1 MCPVRTTRRRFP
13 FVWRVSLVWALHR
26 SVFMRWSRNPAALLL
41 CLAVTRSASAQAP
54 APTPPPPPL
63 WDAQLG
69 ASFVGT
75 SGNSD
80 TASTGAD
87 FIAHRRG
94 LVWQIES
101 AATAVRTVSQDATT
115 AERYLGM
122 LRAQRTL
129 TPIVGLSSG
138 LKLERDRFAGLDVRS
153 ILDAGLTWALVHHP
167 EWTLDG
173 VTSVAWLHE
182 SRTTGAGVDDPV
194 GVLQLLSRIP
204 FGSAGDTTQ
213 RFIFYPDLKTTSAYR
228 SEAEITAQAAM
239 NAHLALKIGY
249 LLRYSNDPV
258 PGFKKTDSTTTASV
272 VWRWKAA
279 TAAPAP

>member
-1 MCPVRTTRRRFP
+1 M
-13 FVWRVSLVWALHR
+13 SLPRHV
-26 SVFMRWSRNPAALLL
+26 ALLL
-41 CLAVTRSASAQAP
+41 CCLVTRPASAQTPAAP
-54 APTPPPPPL
+54 PPPPPPL
-63 WDAQLG
+63 WDAQIG

-101 AATAVRTVSQDATT
+101 AATAVRTNSQDVTT

-122 LRAQRTL
+122 LRAQRRL

-138 LKLERDRFAGLDVRS
+138 IKLERDRFSGLDLRS
-153 ILDAGLTWALVHHP
+153 ILDGGLSWALVHHP

-182 SRTTGAGVDDPV
+182 SRTADAGINHPI

-213 RFIFYPDLKTTSAYR
+213 RFTYYPDFKTSSAYR

-249 LLRYSNDPV
+249 LLRYSNAPA
-258 PGFKKTDSTTTASV
+258 PGFKNTDNTTTASV
-272 VWRWKAA
+272 VLRWKAA
-279 TAAPAP
+279 KAAPAP